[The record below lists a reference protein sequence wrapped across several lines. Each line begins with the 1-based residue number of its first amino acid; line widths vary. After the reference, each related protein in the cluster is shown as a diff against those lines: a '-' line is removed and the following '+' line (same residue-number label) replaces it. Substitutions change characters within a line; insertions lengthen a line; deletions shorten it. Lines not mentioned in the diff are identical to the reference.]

1 MIQAAC
7 IVGKNNEPLYFYCNP
22 SQYNRDTMLEALR
35 RVPDPLEIEIVD
47 PGEYLH
53 LQMLCH
59 SCLDFI
65 LEKKSRWLN
74 FAVMY

>member
-7 IVGKNNEPLYFYCNP
+7 IVGKNNEPLYFYCP
-22 SQYNRDTMLEALR
+22 SQYNRDAMLEALR

-65 LEKKSRWLN
+65 LEKKSRLN